1 MWQPGPAP
9 PPPAVVPPEA
19 QGALAG
25 AAGFVCRDMSDP
37 PCISVVPPD
46 PARAPARVAQLWL
59 CGSLMP
65 SGKCQQFWTSV
76 RQNNVVEPFALFA
89 TSCYNK
95 TDLYQPAINGMA
107 GHVESTVHPLPR
119 PPSPLSTQHTPP
131 RAAHLPVPRYGQMHQ
146 FVNHAEN
153 SDYMTAFR
161 AVARQLGKAGGS
173 VVAGLAMEPLQKLLT
188 GAVYTFNVSKNYEA
202 AHVRKSYNLT
212 KNSNKAYEVVFK
224 DSAGAEVSRL
234 LVCVPYEV
242 RRSNRE
248 MRHCTNT
255 PLLTHIP
262 LLCAQFGCVIS
273 CNACRAAYN
282 REGVSE
288 VFASALWA
296 EVYDGKD
303 SRPAGV

>member
-107 GHVESTVHPLPR
+107 GHVEST
-119 PPSPLSTQHTPP
+119 
-131 RAAHLPVPRYGQMHQ
+131 MHQ

-234 LVCVPYEV
+234 LVCVPYE
-242 RRSNRE
+242 
-248 MRHCTNT
+248 
-255 PLLTHIP
+255 
-262 LLCAQFGCVIS
+262 FGCVIS